1 MRSHLCGH
9 QNIGPAPLS
18 FFLGSLHE
26 PSVGTC
32 GALGFGDSMIEVE
45 QSAQPAS
52 VLNSN

>member
-1 MRSHLCGH
+1 MW
-9 QNIGPAPLS
+9 APKYWS
-18 FFLGSLHE
+18 CSSQFFLGSLHE

-45 QSAQPAS
+45 QSAQPES